1 MAESQRLSP
10 PTRADSQGGA
20 GRGLDPRVADRLARL
35 NLAVNQ
41 AVEGFLGGRH
51 RSPHR
56 GVSVEFVER
65 RPYVQGDDL
74 RHLDWKAYA
83 RSDRLSIKRYE
94 EETNL
99 ECTLVVDASASMA
112 YPTEGASRTG
122 AANSTDGLSK
132 YDYACQAG
140 MALAHVVLR
149 ERDGAALALFDH
161 SLDRVLTASTSPGQL
176 GVIARA
182 LVERDPAQT
191 TDLSAVLGQLT
202 ERVRRPGIVVL
213 LSDLFGDVKQLD
225 QGLGFLRTRNHD
237 VIVLHVMHRD
247 ELELPFDR
255 LTRFEGMEDDSRL
268 MVDPPAIQAS
278 YKEVVDSW
286 RDEVRLI
293 CHRRGADYQLL
304 DTAQP
309 LELTLAG
316 YLGARKTRLGRM
328 R

>member
-1 MAESQRLSP
+1 MAESPRLSP
-10 PTRADSQGGA
+10 QPRAERALEDSDRRVR
-20 GRGLDPRVADRLARL
+20 RGLNPKVADRLVRL
-35 NLAVNQ
+35 NLAVNR
-41 AVEGFLGGRH
+41 AVEGHLGGRH

-112 YPTEGASRTG
+112 YPP
-122 AANSTDGLSK
+122 DGDLSK
-132 YDYACQAG
+132 YDYACQAA

-161 SLDRVLTASTSPGQL
+161 ALDRVLTASTSPAQL
-176 GVIARA
+176 SVLAQA
-182 LVERDPAQT
+182 LVERDPSAE
-191 TDLSAVLGQLT
+191 TDLSGVLARLT
-202 ERVRRPGIVVL
+202 QRVRKPGIVVL
-213 LSDLFGDVKQLD
+213 LSDLFGDIAHLD

-237 VIVLHVMHRD
+237 VIVLHVMHSD
-247 ELELPFDR
+247 ELEFPFDR
-255 LTRFEGMEDDSRL
+255 LTRFEGMEDESRL
-268 MVDPPAIQAS
+268 MVDAPAIRES
-278 YKEVVDSW
+278 YREVVTEW
-286 RDEVRLI
+286 CDEVRQV
-293 CHRRGADYQLL
+293 CHRRGVDYQLL

-309 LELTLAG
+309 LELTLAA
-316 YLGARKTRLGRM
+316 YLGTRQARLGRV